1 MDKQD
6 VVYPYN
12 EMLFSLKK
20 EDNSG
25 TLTTQTNPEDNA
37 LSEMSI
43 TKEQSSDCT
52 SKSSLE

>member
-1 MDKQD
+1 MDKQN

-12 EMLFSLKK
+12 DRLFSLKK

-25 TLTTQTNPEDNA
+25 TLTTQMNPEDKT

-43 TKEQSSDCT
+43 TKEQIV
-52 SKSSLE
+52 LILFPGVP

>member
-43 TKEQSSDCT
+43 TKEHRV
-52 SKSSLE
+52 LIVLPRVP